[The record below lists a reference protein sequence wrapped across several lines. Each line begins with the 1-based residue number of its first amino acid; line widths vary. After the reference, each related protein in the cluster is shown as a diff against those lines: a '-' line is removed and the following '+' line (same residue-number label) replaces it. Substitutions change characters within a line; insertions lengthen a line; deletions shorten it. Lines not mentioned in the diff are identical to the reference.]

1 MALPSVRTISNE
13 AKPGVTTRNWAL
25 ATIVTGV
32 LTLALF
38 VVFALLPEVRAAGEC
53 LAPGA
58 VVQFELARNAG
69 DLVSIFGPSGST
81 CRTLGAAAM
90 DAVNHV
96 DMLAFIPLY
105 TAFCICAAL
114 YVGRGEWGRPLVVAA
129 VAAAILAAL
138 ADMLETTT
146 LLDITRTLDEPGD
159 LLARSQ
165 FGAWTKFSLLAA
177 HALFCAGLCLTGD
190 KRRWILG
197 LALLPAVLGVAAAAS
212 SPMTLASV
220 MTATLGLAW
229 IALLVFAI
237 RDVVRA
243 KDAPA

>member
-1 MALPSVRTISNE
+1 M
-13 AKPGVTTRNWAL
+13 TTHNWAL

-38 VVFALLPEVRAAGEC
+38 VVFALLPEVQAAGEC
-53 LAPGA
+53 LTPGA

-81 CRTLGAAAM
+81 CRALGVAAM
-90 DAVNHV
+90 DAVNHL

-129 VAAAILAAL
+129 VVVAILAAL
-138 ADMLETTT
+138 ADMLETST
-146 LLDITRTLDEPGD
+146 LLDITRTLDDPGD
-159 LLARSQ
+159 LLGRSQ
-165 FGAWTKFSLLAA
+165 FGAWSKFSLLAA
-177 HALFCAGLCLTGD
+177 HALFCAGLCITRE

-197 LALLPAVLGVAAAAS
+197 LALLPAAPGVAAATS
-212 SPMTLASV
+212 SPLALAGV
-220 MTATLGLAW
+220 MTGALGLAW
-229 IALLVFAI
+229 IALLVFAAI
-237 RDVVRA
+237 DVVRA
-243 KDAPA
+243 KGASA